1 MGHLEFRWGWDRW
14 FGCLEARP
22 VGTGRA
28 AGWQP
33 PDLST
38 FTGVLA
44 KCPLRPGRTPGCAQ
58 AFQNTVKKKKT
69 SVLQRIQIVLWFCR
83 GRMIG
88 VQIIVEK
95 GVHLVFVLISFTLS
109 SSL

>member
-1 MGHLEFRWGWDRW
+1 M
-14 FGCLEARP
+14 
-22 VGTGRA
+22 
-28 AGWQP
+28 P
-33 PDLST
+33 PETRKNPRS
-38 FTGVLA
+38 G
-44 KCPLRPGRTPGCAQ
+44 PG
-58 AFQNTVKKKKT
+58 FQNIVEKKKT